1 MESDANVLQ
10 YMIHHVFLPPQLPQE
25 SESDSSRMDH
35 CLLLEVEKASRCF
48 MELIHASDEATGVGT
63 TAKWELVRKMLH
75 NMSTLHQ
82 DQFLIKDLVSAFKR
96 METGGK

>member
-25 SESDSSRMDH
+25 SESDGSLMDYR
-35 CLLLEVEKASRCF
+35 LLLQVEEASRCF

-63 TAKWELVRKMLH
+63 TAKWERVRKMLH
-75 NMSTLHQ
+75 NMSTLHEDKQ
-82 DQFLIKDLVSAFKR
+82 DLVSAFKG
-96 METGGK
+96 MDTGGK